1 MVDLILVNGEKIAK
15 IAKINSLQN
24 YPLYGT
30 MYTCKTC
37 SLPSLPPLLPSLFN
51 PSLPLLPLT
60 YFESYFCRQCVPV
73 VYHGIAIFPV
83 PAINLNTPAT
93 CLKNLTGKGQR
104 REVKRERTS
113 SKQIHVSMCILSQP
127 IAIRVLQLWVL

>member
-1 MVDLILVNGEKIAK
+1 
-15 IAKINSLQN
+15 
-24 YPLYGT
+24 
-30 MYTCKTC
+30 MYACKTC
-37 SLPSLPPLLPSLFN
+37 SLPPLLPSLID
-51 PSLPLLPLT
+51 PSLPLLPLA

-93 CLKNLTGKGQR
+93 CLKNLIEKGQR

-113 SKQIHVSMCILSQP
+113 SQQIHASVCILSQP